1 VLGGGC
7 ERWGRC
13 GSRRGGCLWGR
24 GRAARARRGSTPVYS
39 FMLTLAD
46 RATREYIEA
55 EHCHE
60 TRELKRIA
68 CRARSTRGALVRR
81 GALASRL
88 EPVVRLVQSMCAR
101 LPVRRAVRSATVFGH
116 GWVDAALGSGHVRSL
131 VEELQSRPSGGC
143 HCVAYSAS
151 TMNGLPFS
159 TTYVASSAAVPLP
172 TFLTEWT
179 VSAGTIKAS
188 PALYVF
194 GGWPSMEYSGIPFS
208 T

>member
-1 VLGGGC
+1 MV
-7 ERWGRC
+7 
-13 GSRRGGCLWGR
+13 
-24 GRAARARRGSTPVYS
+24 RA
-39 FMLTLAD
+39 LAD
-46 RATREYIEA
+46 VTVESASLDAREA
-55 EHCHE
+55 LS
-60 TRELKRIA
+60 RNV
-68 CRARSTRGALVRR
+68 RSRPQRDQAVDPADRDD
-81 GALASRL
+81 
-88 EPVVRLVQSMCAR
+88 EP
-101 LPVRRAVRSATVFGH
+101 LPVRRAVRSATVLGH

-194 GGWPSMEYSGIPFS
+194 GGWPSMEYSSIPFS